1 MNESGA
7 RRYTRREDSQMSMRG
22 VSAFFVV
29 VPLVLLVDGTARA
42 DGPGTVVGRR
52 LRPAI
57 HIDRY
62 GRTLVDVCPERTPGG
77 RRCFAHRIVR
87 PGSTRPIVESGGDVC
102 TSSGGGGGSSPPS
115 GAMTPT
121 DVLTRYDIPATAH
134 ANGAIVALVE
144 LPSTHGLTDVNAYR
158 AKYGIA
164 ALAECPVDSSGVP
177 TPGGTACFARV
188 GSDGT
193 TKTVSSTDCPGWAG
207 ETGLDMD
214 MVSAACPDCSI
225 VLAEAASDETLD
237 GMNKI
242 AATVVHAAAVSN
254 SWGAPELPPDDETP
268 YESTGILTVAAS
280 GDDGYLDEEE
290 GADAPNFPAS
300 SPYVLAV
307 GGTTMKG
314 PSPFSEIVW
323 NDSSGSGGSGCSTE
337 FAMPSWQSSSG
348 FSFGTCKMRASVDV
362 SAAAEFD
369 PGGIASYDQD
379 DGGWNSVVGTSA
391 ASPLVA
397 AIMVRLGL
405 AGTDNHALL
414 YSHISAFN
422 DITSGDDY
430 SACGGSVMC
439 TAAKGWDG
447 PTGLGTPN
455 GTALLALGGM
465 TSPTPDAGST
475 TTADGGTTSTVDGGA
490 HSAADGGTV
499 TPGGSD
505 AGASGPP
512 GGIGSP
518 CSAPS
523 QCNGDNQCVS
533 PTPGGSSICTQACE
547 STSACPA
554 NYECQGGFCIPAPAG
569 TSDTPSGVGGFG
581 GSGAQAGCAC
591 SAAPA
596 SSPWTGTGW
605 LTLGLLALVRRSQ
618 FAKWV
623 RRS

>member
-1 MNESGA
+1 
-7 RRYTRREDSQMSMRG
+7 MSMRDL
-22 VSAFFVV
+22 SAFFVV
-29 VPLVLLVDGTARA
+29 VPLVVLVDGTARA
-42 DGPGTVVGRR
+42 DDLVTAGRG

-62 GRTLVDVCPERTPGG
+62 GRTLVDVCPERTLGG
-77 RRCFAHRIVR
+77 RRCFAHRIVK

-121 DVLTRYDIPATAH
+121 DVLTRYSIPATAH

-158 AKYGIA
+158 AKYGIP
-164 ALAECPVDSSGVP
+164 ALAECPVNSSGVP
-177 TPGGTACFARV
+177 TPGTTACFARV

-193 TKTVSSTDCPGWAG
+193 VNTVSSTDCPGWSG

-225 VLAEAASDETLD
+225 VLAEAASDGTLD

-254 SWGAPELPPDDETP
+254 SWGAPEQSPDDQSP
-268 YESTGILTVAAS
+268 YESTDILTVAAS
-280 GDDGYLDEEE
+280 GDDGYLNEDE
-290 GADAPNFPAS
+290 GADTPNFPAS
-300 SPYVLAV
+300 SPYVLSV

-314 PSPFSEIVW
+314 TSPFSEIVW
-323 NDSSGSGGSGCSTE
+323 NDGSGSGGSGCSTE

-369 PGGIASYDQD
+369 PGGIAAYDQD

-397 AIMVRLGL
+397 AMMVRLGL
-405 AGTDNHALL
+405 AGTDNHALF

-422 DITSGDDY
+422 DITSGDNY
-430 SACGGSVMC
+430 SKCGGSVMC
-439 TAAKGWDG
+439 TAGTGWDG

-455 GTALLALGGM
+455 GTSLLALGGM

-475 TTADGGTTSTVDGGA
+475 KTEDGGTTGAVDGGA

-499 TPGGSD
+499 GTPSGSD
-505 AGASGPP
+505 AGVSDLP
-512 GGIGSP
+512 GSIGSP
-518 CSAPS
+518 CSGPS
-523 QCNGDNQCVS
+523 QCSGDNQCVS
-533 PTPGGSSICTQACE
+533 PIPGGSSVCTQACA
-547 STSACPA
+547 SSSSCPA
-554 NYECQGGFCIPAPAG
+554 NYACQGGFCLPGPAG
-569 TSDTPSGVGGFG
+569 TSDTPSGGSGFG
-581 GSGAQAGCAC
+581 GSSAQAGCAC
-591 SAAPA
+591 SAATA
-596 SSPWTGTGW
+596 SSPWTGAGW
-605 LTLGLLALVRRSQ
+605 LTLGLLALTRR
-618 FAKWV
+618 
-623 RRS
+623 RRTR